1 MTPINVSSNNF
12 GGVLVMSND
21 VAGVPVVTDFNT
33 LSHFNTSGNIF
44 STQEITTADLLIT
57 ADGKA
62 LTFSKNEPVVVDLS
76 IAPFIKLSS
85 TLSTVLKFQQSTA
98 SNNPVIPLFTLTTW
112 FGNNFY
118 QFIDGILH
126 KGTIAPTVGQEHVE
140 HCTYTLKFVT
150 AMPIPPIF

>member
-1 MTPINVSSNNF
+1 MIPINVSSNNF
-12 GGVLVMSND
+12 GGMLVMTND
-21 VAGVPVVTDFNT
+21 IAGVPIVTHFNV
-33 LSHFNTSGNIF
+33 LSYFNTSGNIF

-62 LTFSKNEPVVVDLS
+62 LSYSKNEPVVVDLS
-76 IAPFIKLSS
+76 IAPFVGLS
-85 TLSTVLKFQQSTA
+85 TLLSTVLKFQQSTA

-118 QFIDGILH
+118 QFVDGILH

-140 HCTYTLKFVT
+140 YCTYTFKFVT